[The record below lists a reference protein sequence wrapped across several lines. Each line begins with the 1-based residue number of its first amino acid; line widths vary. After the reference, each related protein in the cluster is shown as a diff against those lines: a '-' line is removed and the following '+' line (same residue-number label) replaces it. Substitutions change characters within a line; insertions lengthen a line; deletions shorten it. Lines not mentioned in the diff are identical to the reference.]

1 MVVLLCLSVLV
12 FFGLISSVGPW
23 AAAGIA
29 VATGILVGL
38 VVKSRR
44 GAGVTTAPAPGG
56 IVTSAG
62 CRFIPLDADELGVAL
77 EAMPREK
84 APAGALPP
92 QLPAVP
98 RLVPSLPESEPA
110 PAADAE
116 PGAKPEVGAPVR
128 AAAPTLRLVGRSASP
143 PPARN
148 GHGHAQPASRPAVA
162 PVRAVPAA
170 VVPSEPG
177 TDKDVC
183 PQCGSLLELR
193 LAMEG
198 PSAGRFIWGCRGFP
212 ACRYVR
218 SGEPVDRNGVP
229 ARN

>member
-12 FFGLISSVGPW
+12 FFGLTSSVGPW
-23 AAAGIA
+23 VAAGVA
-29 VATGILVGL
+29 VTTGILVGL

-44 GAGVTTAPAPGG
+44 VAGVAAAPASVG

-84 APAGALPP
+84 APEGALPP

-98 RLVPSLPESEPA
+98 RLVPSLPEPEPA
-110 PAADAE
+110 PAVEAE

-128 AAAPTLRLVGRSASP
+128 AAAPTLRLVGRSASS

-148 GHGHAQPASRPAVA
+148 GHGHGQAPSRPAVA
-162 PVRAVPAA
+162 TVRAVQAA
-170 VVPSEPG
+170 VPPEPG

-183 PQCGSLLELR
+183 PQCGSPLELR